1 MFAIPT
7 MSVLLASAAVWLSL
21 VFFYRLGRNASQEE
35 AIENTILYLTHAGY
49 IKHSKDENGEIEL
62 HKLED

>member
-7 MSVLLASAAVWLSL
+7 TTVLLASAAVWLSL
-21 VFFYRLGRNASQEE
+21 VFFYRLGRTASQEE

-49 IKHSKDENGEIEL
+49 VKYTKDENGEIEL